1 MKDKDFLKLLRFES
15 RILNTFGGDLS
26 NKKHAKIRKELS
38 LRLSTIVDDIEEIFE
53 IDCNKP
59 GYFETFHN
67 GINILDKNKM
77 SDEMILDLLK
87 ELRETDGGMLIIS

>member
-15 RILNTFGGDLS
+15 RILNMFGGDLT
-26 NKKHAKIRKELS
+26 NKKHAKIREDLS
-38 LRLSTIVDDIEEIFE
+38 LRLSSIVDDLEENFE
-53 IDCNKP
+53 IDYHKP
-59 GYFETFHN
+59 GGFTTFHN